1 MPQAAR
7 RAPDTTQAREAL
19 HRALRHVDDHDNPHA
34 LAHARAAAQEAVD
47 AMPYP
52 WLGRNCAEYRRT
64 ANEETCRSRTRTRCA
79 AFRAGDP
86 MPPADY

>member
-19 HRALRHVDDHDNPHA
+19 NRALRHLDDHDNPHA

-47 AMPYP
+47 AVPYP
-52 WLGRNCAEYRRT
+52 WLGRNCTEYRRN
-64 ANEETCRSRTRTRCA
+64 AKEETCRSRTCTRCA